1 VVERRR
7 RGQLSGEGT
16 KVVATNRKASHDYFL
31 EDRLEAGIVLRGSE
45 IKSVRAGRVSLKE
58 AYVRIEAGEAW
69 LVNAHI
75 APYDP
80 ASMQN
85 HDPRRQRKLLLHRRQ
100 IRRAAEDVKQRG
112 YTLVP
117 TKLYLKGGRAKLEFA
132 LAKGKRQYDKRQE
145 LAKRDAARE
154 IERGL
159 SPKPRR

>member
-1 VVERRR
+1 
-7 RGQLSGEGT
+7 LTDEGT
-16 KVVATNRKASHDYFL
+16 KIVATNRKAAHDYFL
-31 EDRLEAGIVLRGSE
+31 EDRLEAGLVLQGSE

-58 AYVRIEAGEAW
+58 AYVRIEGGEAW
-69 LVNAHI
+69 LMNAHI

-100 IRRAAEDVKQRG
+100 IERAGEDIKQRG

-117 TKLYLKGGRAKLEFA
+117 TKLYLKRGRAKLEVA
-132 LAKGKRQYDKRQE
+132 LAKGKRQYDKRRE

-154 IERGL
+154 IERAL